1 MPPEKKDCYAEFC
14 EHRGESHARLND
26 LEDRMCKVDDNINGL
41 RGDVREQS
49 RKQNRILGGLFV
61 IGIIMAPILTALVT
75 RLFNG
80 GH

>member
-1 MPPEKKDCYAEFC
+1 MPMEKNFYAEFC
-14 EHRGESHARLND
+14 EHRGTTNTRLD
-26 LEDRMCKVDDNINGL
+26 DVEDRMDKVNGSIENL

-61 IGIIMAPILTALVT
+61 IGIIVAPVLTALVT

-80 GH
+80 VH